1 MAPKSSPGGLYA
13 SLKGLFGSS
22 LGILQNRLELLGIEL
37 AEERQHLLAL
47 LGLCVT
53 GVVFLSAGLIL
64 FATLITLVFWETHRL
79 LVLGL
84 FSSSFLLLGFLLIY
98 QAIRH
103 PRLGSSIFSS
113 SLAEL
118 HKDQA
123 ALAPEDAPPAQ

>member
-1 MAPKSSPGGLYA
+1 MTPTSSPGGLYA
-13 SLKGLFGSS
+13 SLKGLLGSS
-22 LGILQNRLELLGIEL
+22 LGLLQNRLELLGVEL
-37 AEERQHLLAL
+37 AEERQHLLVL
-47 LGLCVT
+47 LGLCIT
-53 GVVFLSAGLIL
+53 GVVFLSTGLVL

-84 FSSSFLLLGFLLIY
+84 FSGSFLLLGSLVIF
-98 QAIRH
+98 QAIRR

-123 ALAPEDAPPAQ
+123 ALVPKDVPPAQ